1 MSNIWALISLE
12 STSMLLVA
20 NFTPMVDFDSGL
32 NSLLVKRERRS
43 DFPTPE
49 SPTRTTA
56 EGDGG
61 EG

>member
-1 MSNIWALISLE
+1 MR
-12 STSMLLVA
+12 LVA